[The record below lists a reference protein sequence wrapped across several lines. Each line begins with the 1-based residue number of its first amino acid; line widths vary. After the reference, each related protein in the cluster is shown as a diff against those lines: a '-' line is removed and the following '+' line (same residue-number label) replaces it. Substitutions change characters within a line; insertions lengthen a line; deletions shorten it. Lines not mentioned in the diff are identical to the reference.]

1 MKKFIV
7 FLIALI
13 SINLLSAQT
22 AFLRATNLVVGVK
35 SQYTDQF
42 IWGEPKAVD
51 ILIRI
56 EEGKVTIF
64 SKTTQVYRKVSQVS
78 KTATTTTY
86 YCNDDKGGGCN
97 LSILTDAN
105 SPGSIFVFIE
115 YNDMAWMYDTRLD

>member
-22 AFLRATNLVVGVK
+22 AFLRAKTLMVATK
-35 SQYTDQF
+35 SQYTDKF
-42 IWGEPKAVD
+42 LWGEPKAVD
-51 ILIRI
+51 ILIRV

-64 SKTTQVYRKVSQVS
+64 SQTVQVYRKVSQTS
-78 KTATTTTY
+78 KSATISTY
-86 YCNDDKGGGCN
+86 FCNDDKGNGCN
-97 LSILTDAN
+97 LSLFTSAT

-115 YNDMAWMYDTRLD
+115 YNDMAWIYETTAD